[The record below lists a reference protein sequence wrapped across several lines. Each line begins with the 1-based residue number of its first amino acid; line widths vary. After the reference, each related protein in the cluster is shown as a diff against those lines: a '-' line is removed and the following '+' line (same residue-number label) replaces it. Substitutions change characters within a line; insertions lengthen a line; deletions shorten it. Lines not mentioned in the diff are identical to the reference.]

1 MLEIKHEKNNKNQEE
16 LIQDNLEYNTYLKLT
31 SGSNKSLPIMYWIS
45 KLHKSPVGSWF
56 IIVSKNCST
65 KPLSK
70 VVFNVFKL
78 VYSHIENFHYK
89 SKFLSNYN
97 KFWGLQN
104 VNPVII
110 INRKKKAKPIAIYHF
125 T

>member
-56 IIVSKNCST
+56 IIASKNCST

-78 VYSHIENFHYK
+78 VYSHIENFHCK

-110 INRKKKAKPIAIYHF
+110 INRKKKAKSIATYDF

>member
-1 MLEIKHEKNNKNQEE
+1 MLEIKHEKINKNQEE
-16 LIQDNLEYNTYLKLT
+16 LIQDNLDYNTHLKLA
-31 SGSNKSLPIMYWIS
+31 SGSNKSLPIMYWIP
-45 KLHKSPVGSWF
+45 KLHKNPVGSWF

-78 VYSHIENFHYK
+78 IYFQIENFHCK

-97 KFWGLQN
+97 AFWGLQN
-104 VNPVII
+104 VNPVT
-110 INRKKKAKPIAIYHF
+110 INRKKKAKSIATYDF